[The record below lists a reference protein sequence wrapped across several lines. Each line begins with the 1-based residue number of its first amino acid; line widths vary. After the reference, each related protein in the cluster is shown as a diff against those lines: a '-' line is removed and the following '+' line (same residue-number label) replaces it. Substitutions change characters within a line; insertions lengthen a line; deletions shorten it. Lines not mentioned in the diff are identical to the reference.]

1 MGMGWS
7 YDAPPPFNAG
17 EAINTGL
24 NQGFQTGL
32 TLTGQ
37 NPEIIRQILQNKML
51 QQELYANPIKLQ
63 LLQEQIKAQAA
74 YRDMYGQFRKAEAD
88 KLNAAVAAANEQRAA
103 YERSPEG
110 ATSAAGLG
118 QVPIPELAGPVPFG
132 TLNFAAPKGTAESQM
147 SPAEVAAAEKIR
159 QGVGRTWTPG
169 QVNAAEQI
177 RQFGGTPSA
186 TKPVVVGKG
195 GMVYHPDTR
204 TWEQAP
210 AEKGEL
216 SDMDKAKLG
225 EIQARTNEIN
235 LRTQALQQENKISAP
250 DKARLKSV
258 QNSMAVLEKKF
269 SEGGA
274 TDSDRV
280 VLDQL
285 MGQQEAILGK
295 YEKTAPQASGAA
307 GPTSSKE
314 PLPPPPAAGEN
325 PPTFDTV
332 EQANQYGQQNGLKP
346 GTTVIIGGVPH
357 VWRAGPGQ

>member
-17 EAINTGL
+17 QEINTGL

-63 LLQEQIKAQAA
+63 LLQEQINAQAA

-88 KLNAAVAAANEQRAA
+88 RIAAQIAASNAQKEA
-103 YERSPEG
+103 YAQSPEG
-110 ATSAAGLG
+110 ATAAAGLG
-118 QVPIPELAGPVPFG
+118 QVPIPEMAGPVPFG

-169 QVNAAEQI
+169 QVSAAEQI
-177 RQFGGTPSA
+177 RQSGIPQTS
-186 TKPVVVGKG
+186 KPVVVGKDGAVLINGQWSRPPPKEEG
-195 GMVYHPDTR
+195 GAS
-204 TWEQAP
+204 E
-210 AEKGEL
+210 
-216 SDMDKAKLG
+216 MDKAKLG
-225 EIQARTNEIN
+225 EIQARTEEIN
-235 LRTQALQQENKISAP
+235 LRVQGLKNENKISAP
-250 DKARLKSV
+250 DKARLKDIQGSLD
-258 QNSMAVLEKKF
+258 VLKKRF

-274 TDSDRV
+274 TDADRV

-285 MGQQEAILGK
+285 KAQQEAILGK
-295 YEKTAPQASGAA
+295 YENKAAPQAG
-307 GPTSSKE
+307 E

-325 PPTFDTV
+325 PPTFDNV